1 MIWNVSS
8 GVWECRKKGYYDL
21 GSELRVER
29 SFKKYNLKVYKNRV
43 GRDIYL
49 GKSRE
54 YVSLER
60 KWVFLK
66 WWVDWVFREWSF
78 FVIIRYYYESLVYIL
93 NLGLKWSLVFKSEN
107 YLWMGFDLC
116 L

>member
-1 MIWNVSS
+1 VSS
-8 GVWECRKKGYYDL
+8 GAWECRKKGHYDL

-29 SFKKYNLKVYKNRV
+29 SLKKYNLKVHKNRV

-60 KWVFLK
+60 K
-66 WWVDWVFREWSF
+66 
-78 FVIIRYYYESLVYIL
+78 
-93 NLGLKWSLVFKSEN
+93 
-107 YLWMGFDLC
+107 
-116 L
+116 